1 MKKRLLSLLIVSAM
15 LAATG
20 CAADEHISS
29 DAGAAST
36 ASSSTAVSTTAAPS
50 EQTTSASTAATSVS
64 TAETTADTST
74 VSTVATTTAPQ
85 ELPETTDATSATTA
99 ATTTATQPT
108 VTTAATT
115 TTATTKSTTTAV
127 TTKTTTTATTK
138 TTTTTAAQARPE
150 PEEAERFSMR
160 YEAEAAKLGG
170 GLSISDNSACSG
182 GKMVE
187 KFESDRDVIEFT
199 VDIPANGMY
208 DLTFCSAGIGSYKE
222 NNILLDGGGIG
233 VFQSQNGVFTEYVV
247 PSVSMTAG
255 RHSIRITKS
264 WGWMQLDYI
273 QVSTAEGIDDEL
285 YEVTAGLANEN
296 AAPRTVDLYE
306 YIRDSYGKYVISG
319 QVCDDGIYGREF
331 TAIHDVTGEYPAM
344 LGLDMMDYTPSR
356 VALGAGSDAVDRAIE
371 FSKMG
376 GIVTFCW
383 YWNAPTEYMKSGN
396 DENGNPRWW
405 GAFYTRNTNFDIA
418 KVMNGQDAA
427 GKAAIDRDIEEIAKQ
442 LNRLDDAGV
451 PVLWRPLHEGSGG
464 WFWWGAK
471 GADAYKKLWVYMYE
485 QLTYKYECNN
495 LIWVYNGQAADWYP
509 GDEYVDII
517 GEDIYP
523 GERVYSP
530 QTAKFTE
537 ASEYSAENKIV
548 ALTENGCLFD
558 IEQAVQSNTMW
569 AWFNTWCGEFV
580 VNGSA
585 YSERYTEKDML
596 KKVYTS
602 EYVITLDELDW

>member
-36 ASSSTAVSTTAAPS
+36 ATSTAAVTTTAASS
-50 EQTTSASTAATSVS
+50 EQTTTAGTAATSVS
-64 TAETTADTST
+64 AADTSESALEAT
-74 VSTVATTTAPQ
+74 TTAATTTAPQ

-99 ATTTATQPT
+99 ATTT
-108 VTTAATT
+108 
-115 TTATTKSTTTAV
+115 
-127 TTKTTTTATTK
+127 TATTK
-138 TTTTTAAQARPE
+138 TTTTTSTKATTATTASTTTTAAKPRPE
-150 PEEAERFSMR
+150 PEEAESFSRR

-170 GLSISDNSACSG
+170 GLSISDNGACSG

-199 VDIPANGMY
+199 VDIPTNGMY

-273 QVSTAEGIDDEL
+273 EISTAEGIDDKL
-285 YEVTAGLANEN
+285 YDVTAGLANPN
-296 AAPRTVDLYE
+296 AAARTVDLYE
-306 YIRDSYGKYVISG
+306 YLRDSYGKLVISG

-331 TAIHDVTGEYPAM
+331 TAIHDATGEYPAM

-371 FSKMG
+371 FGKKG

-383 YWNAPTEYMKSGN
+383 HWNAPTEYMKSGN

-427 GKAAIDRDIEEIAKQ
+427 GKAAIDRDIAEIAKQ

-509 GDEYVDII
+509 GDEYVDIV

-537 ASEYSAENKIV
+537 ASEYSEENKIV